1 MEIDQE
7 LRREMIVEN
16 YEHPFHRGLKEEEG
30 YIKANT
36 NNESCIDNID
46 IELKLEDGKV
56 VDANF
61 DGEACA
67 ISTSATSLFL
77 QKIVGKNIEEVKNIL
92 ENYQKMINEEEYDKD
107 LLEELTIYDS
117 VALQPNRKKCA
128 LLPKDTIEKILEKLR

>member
-16 YEHPFHRGLKEEEG
+16 YEHPFHKGLKKEEG
-30 YIKANT
+30 YVKANT

-77 QKIVGKNIEEVKNIL
+77 HKIVGKSIEEVKNIL
-92 ENYQKMINEEEYDKD
+92 ENYQKMINEEDYDKE

-128 LLPKDTIEKILEKLR
+128 LLPKVTIEKILSKL

>member
-16 YEHPFHRGLKEEEG
+16 YEHPFHKGLKKEEG
-30 YIKANT
+30 YVKANT

-67 ISTSATSLFL
+67 ISTSATSFFL
-77 QKIVGKNIEEVKNIL
+77 QKIVGKSIEEVKNIL
-92 ENYQKMINEEEYDKD
+92 ENYQKMINEEDYDKD

-128 LLPKDTIEKILEKLR
+128 LLPKVTIEKILEKLK

>member
-16 YEHPFHRGLKEEEG
+16 YEHPFHKGLKKEEG
-30 YIKANT
+30 YVKANT

-77 QKIVGKNIEEVKNIL
+77 QK
-92 ENYQKMINEEEYDKD
+92 
-107 LLEELTIYDS
+107 
-117 VALQPNRKKCA
+117 
-128 LLPKDTIEKILEKLR
+128 

>member
-16 YEHPFHRGLKEEEG
+16 YEHPFHKGLKKEEG
-30 YIKANT
+30 YVKANT

-67 ISTSATSLFL
+67 ISKSATSLFL
-77 QKIVGKNIEEVKNIL
+77 QKIVGKSIEEVKKIIMKFIETPFSNEERHQRRI
-92 ENYQKMINEEEYDKD
+92 NMINNYNNEY
-107 LLEELTIYDS
+107 
-117 VALQPNRKKCA
+117 
-128 LLPKDTIEKILEKLR
+128 

>member
-16 YEHPFHRGLKEEEG
+16 YEHPFHKGLKKEEG
-30 YIKANT
+30 YVKANT

-77 QKIVGKNIEEVKNIL
+77 QKIVGKSIKEVKNIL
-92 ENYQKMINEEEYDKD
+92 ENYQKMINEEDYDKD

-128 LLPKDTIEKILEKLR
+128 LLPKVTIEKILAKL

>member
-16 YEHPFHRGLKEEEG
+16 YEHPFHKGLKKEEG
-30 YIKANT
+30 YVKANT

-77 QKIVGKNIEEVKNIL
+77 QKIVGKSIEEVKNIL
-92 ENYQKMINEEEYDKD
+92 ENYQKMINEEDYDKE
-107 LLEELTIYDS
+107 LLEETYRKIGQKRIY
-117 VALQPNRKKCA
+117 
-128 LLPKDTIEKILEKLR
+128 

>member
-16 YEHPFHRGLKEEEG
+16 YEHPFHKGLKKEEG
-30 YIKANT
+30 YVKANT

-77 QKIVGKNIEEVKNIL
+77 QKIVGKSIEEVKNIL
-92 ENYQKMINEEEYDKD
+92 ENYQKMIN
-107 LLEELTIYDS
+107 DS

-128 LLPKDTIEKILEKLR
+128 LLPKVTIEKILAKL

>member
-16 YEHPFHRGLKEEEG
+16 YEHPFHKGLKKEEG
-30 YIKANT
+30 YVKANT

-77 QKIVGKNIEEVKNIL
+77 QKIVGKSIEEVNNIL
-92 ENYQKMINEEEYDKD
+92 ENYQKMINEEDYDKD

-128 LLPKDTIEKILEKLR
+128 LLPKVTIEKILAKL

>member
-16 YEHPFHRGLKEEEG
+16 YEHPFHKGLKEEG
-30 YIKANT
+30 YVKANT

-77 QKIVGKNIEEVKNIL
+77 QKIIGKSIEKVKNIL
-92 ENYQKMINEEEYDKD
+92 ENYQKMINEEDYDKE

-128 LLPKDTIEKILEKLR
+128 LLPKVTIEKILEKLK